1 MMTSF
6 KGIGQRHGRTR
17 VLAISGAC
25 LATLLG
31 ALAWV
36 FRSQPDPEGL
46 RREAGAALKAQRFDQ
61 ALSPLDQLARRRPLS
76 STERLMRAEAF
87 VGLGRLDE
95 ALTDLAQVPDAEPLA
110 ARARF
115 AEGDIELWRR
125 HRTRAA
131 EKALRRSLE
140 LDPKDVDSRRDLI
153 RLYDIQGR
161 VTERD
166 RHYRILAEDI
176 PLSLDDLLA
185 WCRVKRPD
193 GEANEVVILLRR
205 FVEGDPED
213 DRSRLE
219 LARHLQRTGRLEE
232 AEHQLSRLPETDPNV
247 VAVRALIAIDHGDEK
262 ACEDWLARSSGSS
275 AVFLRLRGQRA
286 LLKHD
291 AHAALRF
298 YQAAHESEPGSRDT
312 IFGLGQSY
320 RLVGDAAAA
329 KSWIDRGARLNTLEA
344 LVQQAVSARNS
355 RDPDLINRIGG
366 ACEVAGHLDQARA
379 WYRFCL
385 GIDPL
390 NRAAQQAVYR
400 LGPGNKERPA
410 RDRSSTGP
418 EEAGS

>member
-6 KGIGQRHGRTR
+6 KGNGKRRGRKR
-17 VLAISGAC
+17 VLAISGVCFAM
-25 LATLLG
+25 LLSI
-31 ALAWV
+31 LAWM

-46 RREAGAALKAQRFDQ
+46 RREAEAALKAQRFDQ
-61 ALSPLDQLARRRPLS
+61 ALSPLDQLARMRRLS

-87 VGLGRLDE
+87 VGLGRFDE
-95 ALTDLAQVPDAEPLA
+95 ALSDLAQVTDAEPLA

-125 HRTRAA
+125 YRTSAA
-131 EKALRRSLE
+131 ERALRRSLE

-161 VTERD
+161 IAERNQL
-166 RHYRILAEDI
+166 YRTLAEDI
-176 PLSLDDLLA
+176 PLNLDDLLA

-213 DRSRLE
+213 AHSRME
-219 LARHLQRTGRLEE
+219 LARHLLRTGRLNE
-232 AEHQLSRLPETDPNV
+232 AEDQLSRLPETDPNV
-247 VAVRALIAIDHGDEK
+247 VAVRALVAIDRGDEK
-262 ACEDWLARSSGSS
+262 ACEDWLAHSSGSS
-275 AVFLRLRGQRA
+275 PVLWRLRGQRA

-291 AHAALRF
+291 ARAALRF
-298 YQAAHESEPGSRDT
+298 YQAAHEAEPDSRDT
-312 IFGLGQSY
+312 IFGLGQAY
-320 RLVGDAAAA
+320 RLAGDAAAA
-329 KSWIDRGARLNTLEA
+329 KSWIERGARLDALEA
-344 LVQQAVSARNS
+344 LVQQAVTARNS
-355 RDPDLINRIGG
+355 RDPDLINKIGA
-366 ACEVAGHLDQARA
+366 ACEEVGHLDQARG

-400 LGPGNKERPA
+400 LGPGNKKRP
-410 RDRSSTGP
+410 G
-418 EEAGS
+418 